1 MELHSKHLMEEWL
14 DYEMSHL
21 VGYWFELH
29 SKHLMED
36 YEMAQLKRYLLDG
49 MLGPLDGIKVVP

>member
-1 MELHSKHLMEEWL
+1 MEEWL